1 MIRVLHI
8 VGNMNMGGQE
18 TFIMNLYRKI
28 DTNKIQFDFVVHS
41 KIRGYYDDEIEN
53 LGGKIY
59 RITPMHKNLIKHCK
73 ELYKIFKSS
82 QNYILHRHT
91 CSSVIAIELLLAKI
105 AGIKKIIVHSHS
117 TKTTN
122 FKFFNILFKPFM
134 NKFANIKLACS
145 ESAGKFL
152 FGRKQKFEIINN
164 AIDVEKYIF
173 DEKIRKSIREKYN
186 ARNKFVIGHVGRF
199 DRAKNH
205 RFILEIFEDILRKK
219 ENSELWLIGDGILK
233 SEIEEIAKQKSIY
246 QKIKFLGI
254 KNNVNEL
261 MMGMDAFIFPS
272 SYEGLGI
279 VLIEAQTSGL
289 VCTVSDR
296 IQPEAIVTN
305 NVNVLSLNDQL
316 GKWSET
322 IIKTYKTEGRKSIEN
337 KKIDDFKIENLVKK
351 MEKIYE

>member
-1 MIRVLHI
+1 
-8 VGNMNMGGQE
+8 
-18 TFIMNLYRKI
+18 
-28 DTNKIQFDFVVHS
+28 
-41 KIRGYYDDEIEN
+41 
-53 LGGKIY
+53 
-59 RITPMHKNLIKHCK
+59 
-73 ELYKIFKSS
+73 
-82 QNYILHRHT
+82 
-91 CSSVIAIELLLAKI
+91 
-105 AGIKKIIVHSHS
+105 
-117 TKTTN
+117 
-122 FKFFNILFKPFM
+122 M

>member
-73 ELYKIFKSS
+73 ELYKIFKS
-82 QNYILHRHT
+82 NKDYILHRHT
-91 CSSVIAIELLLAKI
+91 CSSVIAIELFVAKI

-117 TKTTN
+117 TRATN
-122 FKFFNILFKPFM
+122 FKFLNILFKPFM
-134 NKFANIKLACS
+134 NKLTNIKLACS
-145 ESAGKFL
+145 ESAGEFL
-152 FGRKQKFEIINN
+152 FGKKQKFEIINN

-173 DEKIRKSIREKYN
+173 NEKIRKSIREEYD
-186 ARNKFVIGHVGRF
+186 ATNKFIIGHVGRF
-199 DRAKNH
+199 DKAKNH

-219 ENSELWLIGDGILK
+219 DNSELWLIGDGVLK
-233 SEIEEIAKQKSIY
+233 SEIEEIAKQKNIY

-272 SYEGLGI
+272 TYEGLGI

-305 NVNVLSLNDQL
+305 HVNVLSLNDEI

-322 IIKTYKTEGRKSIEN
+322 ILKTYKIERRKSIEN
-337 KKIDDFKIENLVKK
+337 KKIDDFKIENLVEK